1 MNMTK
6 KMVLAAVV
14 LPLTLGTASV
24 FAYGGGKGQYK
35 RSDDECGRGADRGI
49 MQQLDLTA
57 DQQAKLKEMRG
68 ANRDQ
73 MKNEFK
79 GQKQAQMQ
87 AHHAK
92 VQALVLADNFD
103 EAAANELAKEMV
115 DQQVS
120 HRVKMLE
127 KRHDMLSVLTPEQKV
142 KFQELQQER
151 MQKCMAN
158 GPKKMKKNG

>member
-1 MNMTK
+1 
-6 KMVLAAVV
+6 
-14 LPLTLGTASV
+14 
-24 FAYGGGKGQYK
+24 
-35 RSDDECGRGADRGI
+35 

-158 GPKKMKKNG
+158 GQKKMKKNG